1 MSAEST
7 DDRGPRNL
15 PSLPLALLPI
25 VLTLGLLALQLFYF
39 GDFTPHIPLI
49 CGLAITSLIGVLRG
63 MEWLDI
69 REGIFHVIHVSMPSL
84 AVLIVVGMIIGV
96 WIASGTVPTLI
107 YYGLVLLNPS
117 IFLAAAMVL
126 CAVVSLSLGTSWG
139 TVGTVGLALMGI
151 GAGFGIPAYWTAGA
165 VVSGAFFG
173 DKVSPLS
180 DTTNLA
186 PAVTGVTVF
195 DHIRNMMPTT
205 IPAMLI
211 ALTIYLVVG
220 YALIEPG
227 DTDFGAI
234 DQITTRLDQQFVL
247 GWVPLLPALI
257 VVVLALMR
265 KPPLPSLFAGVLAG
279 ALVAIFLQ
287 GEGLHAVFTYA
298 QSGYTIDT
306 GVADIDSLLNSGGI
320 QSMMWTI
327 SLMLVALG
335 FGGALER
342 TGCLEAIINAIISRV
357 RTFAA
362 VQVSAIGMAF
372 GTNLVAGD
380 PYISIALPGRMFA
393 PLYRGMG
400 YSTLNL
406 SRAVEE
412 GGTLMSPLI
421 PWNAGGAFVISAL
434 GLGIM
439 SGNLENL
446 LYIPLAFAC
455 WTAPLIGIF
464 YAMTGLFS
472 PRATDDERKT
482 WEKTDEDVLDLSD
495 HALTDTALT
504 DAQAT

>member
-1 MSAEST
+1 MTEDDPASAL
-7 DDRGPRNL
+7 GPRNL

-25 VLTLGLLALQLFYF
+25 ILTLGLLALQLFYY

-49 CGLAITSLIGVLRG
+49 CGLAITSLLGVLRG
-63 MEWLDI
+63 MDWLDI
-69 REGIFHVIHVSMPSL
+69 REGIFHVIHVSLPSL

-139 TVGTVGLALMGI
+139 TVGTIGLALMGI

-165 VVSGAFFG
+165 IVSGAFFG
-173 DKVSPLS
+173 DKISPLS

-195 DHIRNMMPTT
+195 DHIQNMLPTT

-211 ALTIYLVVG
+211 ALTLYLVAG

-227 DTDFGAI
+227 DTAFGAI
-234 DQITTRLDQQFVL
+234 NQITTRLEQEFVL

-257 VVVLALMR
+257 VIALALMR

-279 ALVAIFLQ
+279 ALVAFFLQ
-287 GEGLHAVFTYA
+287 GKGVHDVFTYA
-298 QSGYTIDT
+298 QSGYKIDT

-327 SLMLVALG
+327 SLMLIALG

-342 TGCLEAIINAIISRV
+342 TGCLESIIMAIISRV
-357 RTFAA
+357 KTFAA
-362 VQVSAIGMAF
+362 VQISAIGMAF
-372 GTNLVAGD
+372 ATNVVAGD

-455 WTAPLIGIF
+455 WTAPLIGMF
-464 YAMTGLFS
+464 YAVTGLFS
-472 PRATDDERKT
+472 PRATDAERQT
-482 WEKTDEDVLDLSD
+482 WEQSDEDVLDLQD
-495 HALTDTALT
+495 HALTDPETS
-504 DAQAT
+504 